1 MKSMGFKCPECN
13 GEVYYDGEDVFCETC
28 GLVLNRKEVFCPQCG
43 GELTHGEG
51 KYGEIII
58 CSNHPKCDYSRSID

>member
-43 GELTHGEG
+43 GKLIHSEGE
-51 KYGEIII
+51 YGEVII